1 MSGSAPD
8 KEQLLKALN
17 DLAKGTR
24 DKVRI
29 FGDIGITIAG
39 VALGAA
45 ASGTIAAA
53 SGATGIWGLTTAMSW
68 LGISVVA
75 ATPAGWIAGTAVAGG
90 AAAYG
95 ISRLIHG
102 GGRNEGK
109 LKQIRRHLKDQ
120 LRDIERKEN
129 ASNVSEDDLRK
140 FYSFL
145 KKPLEDDLIE
155 PETIHKLIAGIEEG
169 KIKLSDAYRLVK
181 NILESGKD
189 DKVGNDSIE
198 DKSRSDVSVREATIS
213 VHEL

>member
-1 MSGSAPD
+1 MSGDSPD
-8 KEQLLKALN
+8 KEQLLKALD

-29 FGDIGITIAG
+29 LGDIGITLTG
-39 VALGAA
+39 GALGAA
-45 ASGTIAAA
+45 AAGTIAAA
-53 SGATGIWGLTTAMSW
+53 SGATGIWVLTTVASW
-68 LGISVVA
+68 IGISVVA
-75 ATPAGWIAGTAVAGG
+75 ATPAGWIAGGAVVGG

-145 KKPLEDDLIE
+145 KKPLENDLIE
-155 PETIHKLIAGIEEG
+155 PETIRKLIAGIEEG
-169 KIKLSDAYRLVK
+169 KIRLSEAYRLVE
-181 NILESGKD
+181 NILESEPRMTK
-189 DKVGNDSIE
+189 
-198 DKSRSDVSVREATIS
+198 
-213 VHEL
+213 